1 LSVRVERWYVE
12 RDGALSEVAIQ
23 RKIESL
29 GFTVTSRL
37 YPAGRVESP
46 SLPGQAC
53 VAAVVR
59 GLVKVT
65 IDGEPTYLAPGDI
78 AFIPAGAERS
88 LEVIGSSAPL
98 CLEALPRG
106 SE

>member
-1 LSVRVERWYVE
+1 MRVERWYVE

-37 YPAGRVESP
+37 YPAGRVEFP
-46 SLPGQAC
+46 ALAGQPC
-53 VAAVVR
+53 VSAVVR
-59 GLVKVT
+59 GLVKMT

-78 AFIPAGAERS
+78 AFIPAGAQRS

-106 SE
+106 SG